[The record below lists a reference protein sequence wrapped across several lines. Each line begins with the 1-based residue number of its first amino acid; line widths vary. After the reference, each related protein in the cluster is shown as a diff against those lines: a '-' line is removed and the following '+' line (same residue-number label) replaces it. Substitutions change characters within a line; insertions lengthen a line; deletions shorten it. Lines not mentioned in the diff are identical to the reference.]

1 MVFVTV
7 LKNQNE
13 QYIGIECIGHAG
25 YAEAGED
32 IVCAGVSVLVIN
44 TVNSLDCF
52 TEEKIRT
59 DIDEKTGRIGV
70 HFRRSPGHDAK
81 LLMDSLILGLQGI
94 QENYGVGYITLDFKE
109 V

>member
-1 MVFVTV
+1 MVVATV
-7 LKNQNE
+7 LKNQNG
-13 QYIGIECIGHAG
+13 QYIGFECIGHAG
-25 YAEAGED
+25 YAKAGED

-52 TEEKIRT
+52 TGEKFRT
-59 DIDEKTGRIGV
+59 DMDEKTGRIGIRF
-70 HFRRSPGHDAK
+70 HHPAGHDAK

-94 QENYGVGYITLDFKE
+94 QQNYGVGYITLDFKE